1 MSTMYEIIAIL
12 VLVAVVGQF
21 AFIQWRRSKTFFD
34 PKHSVKKRAELIE
47 REFDKQ
53 NGDTK

>member
-1 MSTMYEIIAIL
+1 MYEIIAIL

-34 PKHSVKKRAELIE
+34 PKHSAKKRAELIE